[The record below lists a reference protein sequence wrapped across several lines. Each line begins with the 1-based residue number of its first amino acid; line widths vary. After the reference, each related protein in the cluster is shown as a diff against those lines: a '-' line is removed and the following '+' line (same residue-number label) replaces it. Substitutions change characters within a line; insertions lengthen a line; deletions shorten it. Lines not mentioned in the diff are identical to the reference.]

1 MAVQKANAIKDVDFR
16 PRRNARSKTVD
27 LTAPSAAA
35 PAPAAAAA
43 PAKPKRRSRAPE
55 PEVIV
60 APPPDEQEDEQGYEP
75 SLASATWERSPRW
88 VRLATGIAVMAVILV
103 ASFEVVYAGKVMPG
117 VSADGVDVSG
127 LSRDDALAR
136 ITDKTDEY
144 DGEVV
149 TIAYGDSTLTIPVRS
164 LNTQYDTHRAA
175 DLAYEY
181 GHTGNL
187 YTRIRQQARALIGRS
202 TSFAAYSYDDS
213 ALAPYLTQLADSVVT
228 PVENA
233 ALSFNDDQAQVTPA
247 QSGTRLDLGR
257 LATLISDALG
267 ATSTANVTAP
277 VYQLQPDLATDPL
290 RSASAQ
296 INTYL
301 SGPLTIS
308 YNGIDQTVDQNSLIS
323 WIQVGPAAT
332 KPFLQS
338 LKLEDLYPLPAS
350 AAISLNQSAIKDY
363 VANLAHG
370 IDQTP
375 QNATLAM
382 DASNQ
387 LQVIA
392 PSRTG
397 IEVDQAKAVAD
408 ISASLNKPATDRNIS
423 LSTKIVPAPVNED
436 NLASLGIT
444 QLISEGETY
453 FPGSPAD
460 RLINVRAGAKRFN
473 DVLLSPGEQFSFGKL
488 LGDVGPETGYVP
500 ELVIDGNHEDYQYG
514 GGLCQVSTTAFRAAL
529 LAGLPIDERVNHA
542 FAISYYTWPYGVP
555 GVDATIYYPQVDF
568 KFTNDTG
575 HYILIQTIMNG
586 VDLKFDFY
594 GTKTKQGVIRGPQF
608 VTGSNDAT
616 QPSHTVFYRDVE
628 DLSGNV
634 IKTDTFNTYYKSS
647 TDFPITKQFN

>member
-1 MAVQKANAIKDVDFR
+1 MASEKSHAIRDVDFR
-16 PRRNARSKTVD
+16 PRRARAKSVD
-27 LTAPSAAA
+27 ISAGPA
-35 PAPAAAAA
+35 PAPATKPSPKGPKSRAKQSA
-43 PAKPKRRSRAPE
+43 PEPRPVIAPE
-55 PEVIV
+55 PEE
-60 APPPDEQEDEQGYEP
+60 PDYEP
-75 SLASATWERSPRW
+75 SFASATWERSPRW
-88 VRLATGIAVMAVILV
+88 VRLAGGVAVVAVILV
-103 ASFEVVYAGKVMPG
+103 ASFEVVYSSKIMPG

-127 LSRDDALAR
+127 LSRADAVSR
-136 ITDKTDEY
+136 ITDRTTQY

-149 TIAYGDSTLTIPVRS
+149 AIAYGDSTLTIPVRS
-164 LNTQYDTHRAA
+164 LNVQYDTQRVA

-181 GHTGNL
+181 GHTGSL
-187 YTRIRQQARALIGRS
+187 YARIRQQARALLGRS
-202 TSFAAYSYDDS
+202 TTFAAYSYDDS
-213 ALAPYLTQLADSVVT
+213 ALAPYLTQLDDTVVT

-233 ALSFNDDQAQVTPA
+233 ALSFNNDQAQVTPA
-247 QSGTRLDLGR
+247 QPGTRLDLGR
-257 LATLISDALG
+257 LATLISAALG
-267 ATSTANVTAP
+267 ATSTANVNAP

-290 RSASAQ
+290 RAASAQ

-301 SGPLTIS
+301 SGPVTIS
-308 YNGIDQTVDQNSLIS
+308 YNGVDQTVGQNSLIS
-323 WIQVGPAAT
+323 WIQVGPAPT
-332 KPFLQS
+332 QPFLQS

-350 AAISLNQSAIKDY
+350 AAVSLDQTAIKAY

-382 DASNQ
+382 DANNQ
-387 LQVIA
+387 LQVVA

-408 ISASLNKPATDRNIS
+408 ISASLNQPATDRTIT
-423 LSTKIVPAPVNED
+423 LSTKVVPAPVNED

-444 QLISEGETY
+444 QLLSEGETY

-488 LGDVGPETGYVP
+488 LGDVGPQTGYVP

-594 GTKTKQGVIRGPQF
+594 GTKTKQGVVRGPTF
-608 VTGSNDAT
+608 VSGSNDAT

-628 DLSGNV
+628 DLTGNV
-634 IKTDTFNTYYKSS
+634 IKTDTFNTYYQPS
-647 TDFPITKQFN
+647 TNFPIVKTFD